1 MGRNPVGRL
10 SELRPLR
17 LDTVAAIGGLLIALV
32 LFPLRFF
39 ASQVYLN
46 TVPVVLGTAC
56 ILYLVRL
63 YYQQQATDDVRLTLP
78 SRVTMALPTAVLL
91 GLAALVVLT
100 VHQGARTISFFAL
113 ASVVGALVVG
123 QICFASDRDFNAR
136 LLLLQIVLFALVV
149 RGTALYAT
157 PGFIGID
164 VWTHMGLTEQIVSEG
179 RVGAISHDKHYASP
193 FYHLLVTASSMLFD
207 VSLRSALY
215 LSLGLVMPISVL
227 LVYAGG
233 NLLVSQRWATLAA
246 ALYALASHVSMWGLH
261 LIPTSMGLVFFLA
274 MLYALLR
281 VMRIEYTTRDFALL
295 LLSSVAVIL
304 THQVSTFIMLVL
316 LLAAF
321 VAQLVFEIGPLGLT
335 RLDASV
341 FRTKKPVNL
350 LGLVVFNVGL
360 TIFVWSLT
368 PYRDDSF
375 LETVLRYFSET
386 LKESAGFLNI
396 ASGSSGDAAEAE
408 AAEAATTL
416 LDELVPYIDEL
427 GFLILLAATFVGCL
441 YIVHR
446 RRAEQSVF
454 TLLLATAFMLVFV
467 MGFPMFGIHS
477 FIPNRWFAF
486 LYAPMA
492 ILGAIGLRTLD
503 RGLAPALV
511 VVVLLLFT
519 LVYPGAMLFATES
532 NIDNPV
538 FEEHHE
544 QLAYTESE
552 LAAVGSIGEMTGAPD
567 GDEIRPDQRLYTDH
581 PYQTLFSRT
590 GAYPST
596 DIATVP
602 EGGTA
607 DHNYAVYRTTAA
619 NEAVYF
625 NNADGQGRIEQ
636 ATADRLCRP
645 DQATVYTN
653 GDVTMCTPSPATE

>member
-10 SELRPLR
+10 SELRPFR

-56 ILYLVRL
+56 ILYLVYL
-63 YYQQQATDDVRLTLP
+63 YQRQQTTDDARLTLP
-78 SRVTMALPTAVLL
+78 SKVTMSLPTVVLL
-91 GLAALVVLT
+91 GLAAMVVLT
-100 VHQGARTISFFAL
+100 VLEGARTVPFFVL

-136 LLLLQIVLFALVV
+136 LLLLQVVLFALVF

-164 VWTHMGLTEQIVSEG
+164 VWTHMGLTEQIVTEG

-215 LSLGLVMPISVL
+215 LTLGVVMPISVL

-233 NLLVSQRWATLAA
+233 NLLVSKRWATLAA
-246 ALYALASHVSMWGLH
+246 AVYALASHVSMWGLH

-281 VMRIEYTTRDFALL
+281 VMRIEYTTRDFVLL

-321 VAQLVFEIGPLGLT
+321 VAQMVFEIGPLGLT
-335 RLDASV
+335 RLDSSV

-350 LGLVVFNVGL
+350 VGLVVFNVGL

-368 PYRDDSF
+368 PYRQNSF
-375 LETVLRYFSET
+375 LATVLSYFRQTVE
-386 LKESAGFLNI
+386 ESAGFLNI
-396 ASGSSGDAAEAE
+396 ASGSSGGEEAGAAEAV
-408 AAEAATTL
+408 TTL
-416 LDELVPYIDEL
+416 LDQVVPYVEEL
-427 GFLILLAATFVGCL
+427 GFLFLLGATFVGCL

-454 TLLLATAFMLVFV
+454 TLLLAAAETR
-467 MGFPMFGIHS
+467 
-477 FIPNRWFAF
+477 NR
-486 LYAPMA
+486 
-492 ILGAIGLRTLD
+492 G
-503 RGLAPALV
+503 
-511 VVVLLLFT
+511 
-519 LVYPGAMLFATES
+519 
-532 NIDNPV
+532 
-538 FEEHHE
+538 
-544 QLAYTESE
+544 
-552 LAAVGSIGEMTGAPD
+552 
-567 GDEIRPDQRLYTDH
+567 
-581 PYQTLFSRT
+581 
-590 GAYPST
+590 
-596 DIATVP
+596 
-602 EGGTA
+602 
-607 DHNYAVYRTTAA
+607 
-619 NEAVYF
+619 
-625 NNADGQGRIEQ
+625 
-636 ATADRLCRP
+636 
-645 DQATVYTN
+645 
-653 GDVTMCTPSPATE
+653 